1 MSKTKSKILFINV
14 KKGDISSFNQ
24 LYNCYRIKLFNFVFR
39 LLKNKEDAEEIVQD
53 TFVKLWQNR
62 EAIDP
67 EKISDNYIFT
77 IARNSVLNALRK
89 NHPPINSIEEKSIIE
104 PAHNRTEEEVLFTD
118 LSAHFQLIINKL
130 PDKRKIIYNL
140 SREKGYSNREI
151 AEELNISVKTVE
163 VQMTKA
169 LKFLKENIKATIR
182 PVSIII
188 LPILFF

>member
-1 MSKTKSKILFINV
+1 MSRIKSKILFLNV

-24 LYNCYRIKLFNFVFR
+24 LYNCYKIKLFNFVFR

-77 IARNSVLNALRK
+77 IARNNVLNALRK
-89 NHPPINSIEEKSIIE
+89 NHPPTNSIEEKSIIE
-104 PAHNRTEEEVLFTD
+104 PAHNCTEEEVLFTD
-118 LSAHFQLIINKL
+118 LSAYFQSIINKL
-130 PDKRKIIYNL
+130 PDKRKLIYNL
-140 SREKGYSNREI
+140 SREKGYSNRKI

-169 LKFLKENIKATIR
+169 LKFLKENIKATI
-182 PVSIII
+182 
-188 LPILFF
+188 